1 VVETINDP
9 QVAEDAETFDANIE
23 AQAKVALHD
32 MLTTY
37 GGRVLLWELLGECM
51 IYRDDVY
58 QGEATHN
65 TAFGLGRRHVGLALM
80 QKIMDANPNAYAAMT
95 RESADRQEYINNLKG
110 EDNG

>member
-1 VVETINDP
+1 MAETINDP
-9 QVAEDAETFDANIE
+9 QVAEDAESFDANIE
-23 AQAKVALHD
+23 AQSRVALQD
-32 MLTTY
+32 MLATY

-80 QKIMDANPNAYAAMT
+80 QKIMDANPNAYGVMSQ
-95 RESADRQEYINNLKG
+95 ESADRQDYINNLKG